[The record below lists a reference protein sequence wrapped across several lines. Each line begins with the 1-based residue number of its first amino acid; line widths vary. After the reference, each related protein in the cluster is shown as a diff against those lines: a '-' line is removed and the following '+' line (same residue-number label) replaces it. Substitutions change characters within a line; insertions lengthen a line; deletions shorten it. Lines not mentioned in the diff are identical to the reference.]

1 MQRST
6 LWRLG
11 IPLVMAY
18 AIPNALTV
26 RLLDTSIK
34 SPESADKRNKI
45 VNAGMGPIALI
56 SEDATGL
63 NSSKPLNDRA

>member
-26 RLLDTSIK
+26 RQLDTSIK

-45 VNAGMGPIALI
+45 VNAGMGPIAPI

-63 NSSKPLNDRA
+63 NSSKPLNNRA